1 MSQNV
6 ELSVQ
11 EMINLEEAKTA
22 LSTLSLPIKVSFKI
36 HRALKIVESGTQY
49 FYTKRNEIVQ
59 KYAERDESGEVV
71 MVNADSVKIKEGLIE
86 ECNNEL
92 VDLLSVT
99 EIVPPHLL
107 FTIDELGEG
116 DLPYSVMEALSPL
129 IKD

>member
-36 HRALKIVESGTQY
+36 HRVLKIVESSTQY
-49 FYTKRNEIVQ
+49 FYAKRNEIVQ

-116 DLPYSVMEALSPL
+116 DLPYSVMGALSPL